1 MRVLLKLL
9 LVKMR
14 IYKFGGASVKDASG
28 VKNLVKILNELGNDK
43 TLIVVSAMGKM
54 TNSLEFVV
62 KNYFENQKELEYSLN
77 EIFVFHNNILNELFS
92 ENNHPIYSEIKE
104 IFENLKVF
112 LKRNKSPNYSFVY
125 DQVVS
130 FGEIV
135 STKIINSYLNYV
147 NIKSNWL
154 DSRLLIK
161 TDSKYRDANLN
172 WQVTQNNISNRVN
185 NSLLNITQGFIASDD
200 NNFSTTLGREG
211 SDYSAAIFAYCLNA
225 ESVTIWKDVPGVLNA
240 DPRVFKKPQ
249 LLNKISYTEAIEL
262 AFYGASVIHPKT
274 LQPLQKKEIPLYV
287 KSFLDPSSQGTAISR
302 GIKIDPEIPCFIV
315 QRNLS
320 LLKLSSLDFSFI
332 VEDNIS
338 DIFQILHENKMKV
351 DLIQNSAISFSVCV
365 YDKYYRLKELLS
377 ILKATYKVE
386 CTENVSLFTIRH
398 FNENSSKEILKNNKL
413 LLEQRTKETLQ
424 LVVS

>member
-1 MRVLLKLL
+1 MK
-9 LVKMR
+9 
-14 IYKFGGASVKDASG
+14 IFKFGGASVKDAEG
-28 VKNLVKILNELGNDK
+28 VKNLVKILEKVGKDQ
-43 TLIVVSAMGKM
+43 TLIVVSAMGKT
-54 TNSLEFVV
+54 TNSLELVV
-62 KNYFENQKELEYSLN
+62 KNYFENKEDLSYSLN
-77 EIFVFHNNILNELFS
+77 QIYDFHNNILSELFLESNHLIFS
-92 ENNHPIYSEIKE
+92 EVKDTL
-104 IFENLKVF
+104 ENLKIF
-112 LKRNKSPNYSFVY
+112 LRRNKSPNYSFVY

-130 FGEIV
+130 FGEIL
-135 STKIINSYLNYV
+135 STKIISSYLNYI
-147 NIKSNWL
+147 NINSNWI
-154 DSRLLIK
+154 DARSLIK

-172 WQVTQNNISNRVN
+172 WVVTQQSISNNINTSI
-185 NSLLNITQGFIASDD
+185 LNITQGFIGSDE
-200 NNFSTTLGREG
+200 NNFNTTLGREG

-287 KSFLDPSSQGTAISR
+287 KSFLDPGSKGTVISR
-302 GIKIDPEIPCFIV
+302 GTKIDPEIPCFIV
-315 QRNLS
+315 KRNLS

-398 FNENSSKEILKNNKL
+398 FNENSAKEILKNNRL
-413 LLEQRTKETLQ
+413 LLEQRTNETLQ
-424 LVVS
+424 LVVD

>member
-1 MRVLLKLL
+1 MK
-9 LVKMR
+9 
-14 IYKFGGASVKDASG
+14 IFKFGGASVKDSDG
-28 VKNLVKILNELGNDK
+28 VKNLVKILNYLGQQQ
-43 TLIVVSAMGKM
+43 TLIVVSAMGKT
-54 TNSLEFVV
+54 TNSLELLV
-62 KNYFENQKELEYSLN
+62 KNYFDNKDDLQYSLN
-77 EIFVFHNNILNELFS
+77 EVFNFHNKILDDLFK
-92 ENNHPIYSEIKE
+92 EDNHQIFSDVKE
-104 IFENLKVF
+104 VFENLRGF
-112 LKRNKSPNYSFVY
+112 LKRNKSPDYSFVY

-130 FGEIV
+130 FGEIL
-135 STKIINSYLNYV
+135 STKIINSYLNYS
-147 NIKSNWL
+147 NIRCNWV
-154 DSRLLIK
+154 DARVLIK

-172 WQVTQNNISNRVN
+172 WEITKASISKNIDTK
-185 NSLLNITQGFIASDD
+185 LLNITQGFIASDA
-200 NNFSTTLGREG
+200 NSFSTTLGREG
-211 SDYSAAIFAYCLNA
+211 SDYTAAIFAYCLNA

-249 LLNKISYTEAIEL
+249 LLNQISYTEAIEL

-287 KSFLDPSSQGTAISR
+287 KSFLNPEGKGTSISR
-302 GIKIDPEIPCFIV
+302 GTKIDPLIPCFIV
-315 QRNLS
+315 QRNLN

-365 YDKYYRLKELLS
+365 YDKYSRLKELIS
-377 ILKATYKVE
+377 ILKATFKVE

-398 FNENSSKEILKNNKL
+398 FNENSSGEILKNNTL

>member
-1 MRVLLKLL
+1 
-9 LVKMR
+9 MR
-14 IYKFGGASVKDASG
+14 IYKFGGASVKDANG
-28 VKNLVKILNELGNDK
+28 VKNLITILNTLGSEK
-43 TLIVVSAMGKM
+43 TLIVVSAMGKT
-54 TNSLEFVV
+54 TNSLELVV
-62 KNYFENQKELEYSLN
+62 KNYFDNKEELQYSIN
-77 EIFVFHNNILNELFS
+77 EVFTFHNKILNDLFNDS
-92 ENNHPIYSEIKE
+92 KHQIFSDVKE
-104 IFENLKVF
+104 ILENLRIF
-112 LKRNKSPNYSFVY
+112 LKRNKSPDYSFVY
-125 DQVVS
+125 DQVVI
-130 FGEIV
+130 FGEIL
-135 STKIINSYLNYV
+135 STKIINSYLIHS
-147 NIKSNWL
+147 NIRCNWL
-154 DSRLLIK
+154 DARTLIK

-172 WQVTQNNISNRVN
+172 WEITKNSISNGVN
-185 NSLLNITQGFIASDD
+185 TKLLNITQGFIASDS

-211 SDYSAAIFAYCLNA
+211 SDYTAAIFAYCLNA

-287 KSFLDPSSQGTAISR
+287 KSFLNPSGNGTAISR
-302 GIKIDPEIPCFIV
+302 GTKIDPLIPCFIV
-315 QRNLS
+315 QRNLN

-365 YDKYYRLKELLS
+365 YDKYSRLKELIS
-377 ILKATYKVE
+377 ILKATFKVE

-398 FNENSSKEILKNNKL
+398 FNENSSVEILKNNTL